1 MRFALPLIAALLTI
15 PAASQSSIQD
25 KIMESLQ
32 KNGGAKGS
40 GMEDV
45 KVEDDNDP
53 FTPNEF
59 VGSFRMEIHH
69 FEKGVETKESPTN
82 MRFWSSSDMTLI
94 GISPEGA
101 KGTEMKMLTDLKG
114 KWSYILMTDDKGK
127 KTAMKSRKKKVTFNT
142 TESEET
148 DAKFT
153 VTNET
158 KVIEGYTCTKVIGTN
173 EDGTWTGWVAKDL
186 AVPFGD
192 IANSMNRRAM
202 QKKQQDWGE
211 LQGFPL
217 EYEMVDKN
225 GKDKMVVYMKDL
237 QIGTVDPGVFSI
249 SDYKVM
255 EIPGMPGQ

>member
-32 KNGGAKGS
+32 KNKDPKGS
-40 GMEDV
+40 GVEDV

-53 FTPNEF
+53 FVPNAF
-59 VGSFRMEIHH
+59 VGSFRMEMHQ
-69 FEKGVETKESPTN
+69 FVKDVESKDSPTN
-82 MRFWSSSDMTLI
+82 MRYWSSPDMTLI
-94 GISPEGA
+94 GISPEGT

-127 KTAMKSRKKKVTFNT
+127 KTAMKSRKKKITFTAAEDNDT
-142 TESEET
+142 
-148 DAKFT
+148 KFT

-158 KVIEGYTCTKVIGTN
+158 KVIDGHTCTKVIGTT

-186 AVPFGD
+186 AIPFGD
-192 IANSMNRRAM
+192 IANSMNRSAM
-202 QKKQQDWGE
+202 QKKKQDWAGI
-211 LQGFPL
+211 QGFPL
-217 EYEMVDKN
+217 EYETVDKN
-225 GKDKMVVYMKDL
+225 GKDRMVVYVKDL
-237 QIGTVDPGVFSI
+237 QIGTVDPSVFSI

-255 EIPGMPGQ
+255 EIPGMLGQ